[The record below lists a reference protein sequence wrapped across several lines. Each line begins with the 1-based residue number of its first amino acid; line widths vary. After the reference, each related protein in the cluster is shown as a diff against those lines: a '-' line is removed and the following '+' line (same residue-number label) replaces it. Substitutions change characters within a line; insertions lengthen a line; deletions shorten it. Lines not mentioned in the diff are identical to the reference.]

1 MSKTLENLLEKA
13 LKTGYANLNGR
24 MKYYGYVGEL
34 ERKWSFQYNN
44 ETGNLRMYHWGTL
57 ILEFGSLKSSKPI
70 VKSYYGQSK
79 SDRDGMQFVFDW
91 FDTGYSAS
99 YKPSKH
105 RLDITADFG
114 LGGLQTYSVIV

>member
-1 MSKTLENLLEKA
+1 MSKQLETLLEKA
-13 LKTGYANLNGR
+13 LKTGRANLNGR
-24 MKYYGYVGEL
+24 KREYGYIGEL
-34 ERKWSFQYNN
+34 ESKWAFGYNN
-44 ETGNLRMYHWGTL
+44 ETGSLRLYHWGTL

-79 SDRDGMQFVFDW
+79 SDRDGIQFVFDY
-91 FDTGYSAS
+91 FESGYSAS

>member
-1 MSKTLENLLEKA
+1 MSKQLETLLEKA
-13 LKTGYANLNGR
+13 LRTGYANLNGR
-24 MKYYGYVGEL
+24 KREYGYIGEL
-34 ERKWSFQYNN
+34 ERKWSFTYNN
-44 ETGNLRMYHWGTL
+44 ETGILRMYHWGTL

-79 SDRDGMQFVFDW
+79 SDRDGLQFVFDW

-99 YKPSKH
+99 YKPSKN

-114 LGGLQTYSVIV
+114 LGYLQTYSI